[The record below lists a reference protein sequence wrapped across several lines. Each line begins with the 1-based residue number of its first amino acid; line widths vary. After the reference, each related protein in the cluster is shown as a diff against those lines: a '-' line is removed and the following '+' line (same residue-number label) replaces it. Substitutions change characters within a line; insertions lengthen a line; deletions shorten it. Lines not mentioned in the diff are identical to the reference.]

1 MQYPIGYKSMIII
14 MFQIMMFKKNQNQYI
29 IKKVIEM
36 LKNIK
41 IINYITIFWNYIL
54 INIYLNKE
62 K

>member
-36 LKNIK
+36 LKNPK
-41 IINYITIFWNYIL
+41 L
-54 INIYLNKE
+54 
-62 K
+62 

>member
-1 MQYPIGYKSMIII
+1 MIII

-41 IINYITIFWNYIL
+41 IINYITIFWYYIL

>member
-54 INIYLNKE
+54 IKIYLNKE

>member
-36 LKNIK
+36 LKKIK

>member
-1 MQYPIGYKSMIII
+1 
-14 MFQIMMFKKNQNQYI
+14 MMFKKNQNQYI

>member
-1 MQYPIGYKSMIII
+1 MIII

>member
-1 MQYPIGYKSMIII
+1 MIII
-14 MFQIMMFKKNQNQYI
+14 MFQIMIFKKNQNQYI

>member
-1 MQYPIGYKSMIII
+1 
-14 MFQIMMFKKNQNQYI
+14 MFQIMMFKKNQNQYV

>member
-41 IINYITIFWNYIL
+41 IINY
-54 INIYLNKE
+54 NI
-62 K
+62 